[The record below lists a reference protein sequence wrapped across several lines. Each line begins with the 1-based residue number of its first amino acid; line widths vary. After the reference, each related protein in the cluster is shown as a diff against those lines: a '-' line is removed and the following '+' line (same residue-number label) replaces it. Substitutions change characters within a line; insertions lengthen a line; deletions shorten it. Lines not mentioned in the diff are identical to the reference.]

1 MNESNELLP
10 LLITLLVG
18 GIIGFVIYHLTLGK
32 SKTTKQQKELDEN
45 KAELEKY
52 KAQVND
58 HFNGSA
64 ELMGQVASSYQALYD
79 HMASQSQTLLSDA
92 ETTHFPLLKTSD
104 NTESEVEATETK
116 SEEDE
121 ITEIKFEDT
130 EIDETEVKFEKTEA
144 DEAEV
149 KFEETEIAETE
160 VKSEADEIAET
171 EVKSEEAKIIETE
184 AKSEETEIDAT
195 EAKSKETK

>member
-1 MNESNELLP
+1 MNESNALLP

-32 SKTTKQQKELDEN
+32 SKTTKQQKELDKN
-45 KAELEKY
+45 KVELEKY

-79 HMASQSQTLLSDA
+79 HMASQSQSLLSDA

-104 NTESEVEATETK
+104 KTDEEIEVT
-116 SEEDE
+116 
-121 ITEIKFEDT
+121 
-130 EIDETEVKFEKTEA
+130 ETEVKP
-144 DEAEV
+144 DESEPTV
-149 KFEETEIAETE
+149 VETQPEETEIVETE
-160 VKSEADEIAET
+160 VKTEDVETTDTDLEPEDVKIADTDI
-171 EVKSEEAKIIETE
+171 KKEEAEITDTDIKKEDVETTDTDI
-184 AKSEETEIDAT
+184 K
-195 EAKSKETK
+195 KEKKK